1 MTDSNVLHVS
11 RHEDRGRSQSRSLSL
26 SVSHCQSLLVIF
38 IFNMFAPNLEV
49 HSLIRERSLMIICG
63 RFS

>member
-1 MTDSNVLHVS
+1 MKDANVLHVL

-26 SVSHCQSLLVIF
+26 SVSHCQSLLVIVF
-38 IFNMFAPNLEV
+38 FNMFAPNLEV
-49 HSLIRERSLMIICG
+49 HSLIRERSFMIIRG